1 MAHEGVCVCVCVC
14 ACVRVS
20 VHLRRDEANTLKL
33 RYDACQSDIMTT
45 SYAVRSS
52 QMISSKIRSAK
63 IG

>member
-1 MAHEGVCVCVCVC
+1 MCVCVC